1 MPKSDKKSITADK
14 LGLAESMVSAGK
26 KRRGRPKKF
35 QTLAEVEADINLREF
50 QKSQEKLKKEKEKNK
65 ALKFLTKRVENNE
78 TKITKLKNILKLR
91 RENEKKN
98 KDNVDIKPDEDNKD
112 VDIKPDED
120 KKDELKDF
128 LLNVLQPSLTKIEEN
143 LSKIL
148 GNFDKQIETEKEK
161 QDDLRVSED
170 TASDKAREA
179 KLEKPKG
186 KGMLKTGIDKAVK
199 PVMGMMDMILNFF
212 KNILLGSA
220 VMKLL
225 DILENPEQ
233 IMKPLRDF
241 ANGIIDFI
249 NEVIRGINKFVLSP
263 ITFIRDGLLK
273 GLQFIIKPFS
283 DIAERFGLDFALPL
297 EEFIENLEPIEIPE
311 VSRIEPA
318 AMQGGGEVP
327 GQGTGDV
334 VPAMLEPGEFVMSKG
349 AVQNE
354 GLENLEQMNAE
365 GGGTNKPIMKDG
377 TTYAQGGGAID
388 VKGKGN
394 TGKMTMKDSAGK
406 AVGRYNVVSG
416 QPGFDNI
423 PQEMRNDVSGKGYPM
438 PDGTYKV
445 HSFEEHGPLAGALRG
460 LGDWSAYVGSG
471 DGNMGN
477 RSGMM
482 IHSDIDPYGTLGCLG
497 VDLGGKPG
505 TRREKGFLKAWNMA
519 NPETIS
525 VDFGAP
531 TGGMDGN
538 SMRSETSDNS
548 IAKMS
553 SSQSGSKITPPG
565 TPNGGNGGL
574 IAMNG
579 KSGGSG
585 GLTSGNAPAA
595 KSGAKRFSSTDVRD
609 DSNIVVQSIYNLVG

>member
-1 MPKSDKKSITADK
+1 MPKTASKKPITAEK
-14 LGLAESMVSAGK
+14 LGLAGSMVSGAK
-26 KRRGRPKKF
+26 KRRGRPKKLK
-35 QTLAEVEADINLREF
+35 TYEEVKADIDRKNPTYVSPVTGGLLPGTGPKEP
-50 QKSQEKLKKEKEKNK
+50 KKDKMME
-65 ALKFLTKRVENNE
+65 FLT
-78 TKITKLKNILKLR
+78 
-91 RENEKKN
+91 
-98 KDNVDIKPDEDNKD
+98 
-112 VDIKPDED
+112 
-120 KKDELKDF
+120 
-128 LLNVLQPSLTKIEEN
+128 NVLQPSLTKIEEN
-143 LSKIL
+143 LGKIL
-148 GNFDKQIETEKEK
+148 GNFDEQIEIEKEK

-186 KGMLKTGIDKAVK
+186 KGMLGSSIDKAVK
-199 PVMGMMDMILNFF
+199 PVMGMMDMIMNFF
-212 KNILLGSA
+212 KNILLGGA
-220 VMKLL
+220 VLKLL
-225 DILENPEQ
+225 DILNNPEQ

-273 GLQFIIKPFS
+273 GLQFIVQPFAA
-283 DIAERFGLDFALPL
+283 IAERFGLDFALPL

-311 VSRIEPA
+311 VSRIEPAA

-394 TGKMTMKDSAGK
+394 TGKMTMKNSAGK
-406 AVGRYNVVSG
+406 PVGRYNVVSG
-416 QPGFDNI
+416 QPGFEHI
-423 PQEMRNDVSGKGYPM
+423 PQEMRNDVPGKGYPM

-445 HSFEEHGPLAGALRG
+445 HSFEEHGPLSGALRG
-460 LGDWSAYVGSG
+460 LGDWSAYIGSG

-477 RSGMM
+477 RTGMM

-497 VDLGGKPG
+497 VNLGGKPG
-505 TRREKGFLKAWNMA
+505 TRAEKGFLKAWNA
-519 NPETIS
+519 SNPETIT

-553 SSQSGSKITPPG
+553 SSQPGSTITPPPP
-565 TPNGGNGGL
+565 PNGGNGGL
-574 IAMNG
+574 VAMSG
-579 KSGGSG
+579 KSGNTG

-595 KSGAKRFSSTDVRD
+595 KSGAKRFSSSDVRD

>member
-1 MPKSDKKSITADK
+1 MPKTASKKPIKADK
-14 LGLAESMVSAGK
+14 LLNLEKRGLAETMVDGAK

-35 QTLAEVEADINLREF
+35 KTLEEVKADIDKRNPTYISPLTGGRLPGLGPDKEP
-50 QKSQEKLKKEKEKNK
+50 KSKKDKMMD
-65 ALKFLTKRVENNE
+65 FLT
-78 TKITKLKNILKLR
+78 
-91 RENEKKN
+91 
-98 KDNVDIKPDEDNKD
+98 
-112 VDIKPDED
+112 
-120 KKDELKDF
+120 
-128 LLNVLQPSLTKIEEN
+128 NVLQPSLTKIEEN

-148 GNFDKQIETEKEK
+148 GNFDEQIETDKEK

-186 KGMLKTGIDKAVK
+186 KGMLGSSIDKAVK
-199 PVMGMMDMILNFF
+199 PVTGMMDMIMNFF

-220 VMKLL
+220 VMGLL
-225 DILENPEQ
+225 KILENPEI

-241 ANGIIDFI
+241 ANGIIDFANGLI
-249 NEVIRGINKFVLSP
+249 KGINKFVLGP
-263 ITFIRDGLLK
+263 INFIVQGLLD
-273 GLQFIIKPFS
+273 GLQFILNPFGMLARIFKLG
-283 DIAERFGLDFALPL
+283 DMQELPL
-297 EEFIENLEPIEIPE
+297 DGLREKLQPVQIPEIPK
-311 VSRIEPA
+311 VEPKA
-318 AMQGGGEVP
+318 EMQGGGEVP
-327 GQGTGDV
+327 ERQVNMVEGGGVPGQGTGDT

-365 GGGTNKPIMKDG
+365 GGGTNRPIIRGG
-377 TTYAQGGGAID
+377 TTYAQGGGSID

-394 TGKMTMKDSAGK
+394 TGKMVMKDAD
-406 AVGRYNVVSG
+406 GRQVAPAYNVVSG
-416 QPGFDNI
+416 QPGFENI

-445 HSFEEHGPLAGALRG
+445 HSFDEHGPLSGALRG

-505 TRREKGFLKAWNMA
+505 TRREQGFLKAWNMA
-519 NPETIS
+519 NPETIT

-531 TGGMDGN
+531 TGSTADGP
-538 SMRSETSDNS
+538 RSETVDNS

-553 SSQSGSKITPPG
+553 STQSGSKTTPPG

-574 IAMNG
+574 VAMG
-579 KSGGSG
+579 SGNSGNSG

-595 KSGAKRFSSTDVRD
+595 KSGAKRFSSSDVRD
-609 DSNIVVQSIYNLVG
+609 DSNIIVQSIYNLVG